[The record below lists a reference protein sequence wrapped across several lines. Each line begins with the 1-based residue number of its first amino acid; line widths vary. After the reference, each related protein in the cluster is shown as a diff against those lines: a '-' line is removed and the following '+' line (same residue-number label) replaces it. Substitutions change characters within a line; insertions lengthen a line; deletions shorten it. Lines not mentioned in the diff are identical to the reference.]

1 MDPEG
6 GQGTVCTTEPVE
18 KRREMGNK
26 QTKNHE

>member
-6 GQGTVCTTEPVE
+6 GQGTACTTEPVE

-26 QTKNHE
+26 KKNHE